1 MIKIA
6 YWKKRERDKR
16 SLFWFKHSLHRH
28 TLYRQDGILSN
39 HDLLGDTQYRTVKG
53 AFVNLQTFIKASH
66 KINRNFINDFL

>member
-16 SLFWFKHSLHRH
+16 SLFWFKYFPHQ
-28 TLYRQDGILSN
+28 TGYRQDGILSD
-39 HDLLGDTQYRTVKG
+39 HDLLGDTQYRTVEG